1 MTKRK
6 DVWTRVVLAVFIVML
21 AGAYWGWQR
30 FIAFADTPLSTQAA
44 QIIVKRGDRMADLV
58 QTLRQAGVMQGLPVA
73 WMVLAYQ
80 TGAAGHLKAGDY
92 ALRPTMTARQLLE
105 HIRQGRVIQYRFT
118 IVEGW
123 TMRQLREALNHASPL
138 EHTLTAMTDRA
149 LLEAIDSNIAYLEGW
164 FLPETYLY
172 QRGMTDRDILRRA
185 HRAMQQTLAR
195 VWARRATNLPFDRP
209 EHALIL
215 ASIVEKETGLAA
227 ERRQIAGV
235 FVRRLQRGMRLQTD
249 PTVIYG
255 MGAGYGGT
263 LRKQDLETDSPY
275 NTYTRSG
282 LPQTPIAMPGVD
294 ALEAAVHPAPG
305 DTLYFVAKGDGS
317 GGHQFSATLAAH
329 NQAVTRRI
337 QHLQKN
343 RQNDA
348 SHPR

>member
-1 MTKRK
+1 MAKWK
-6 DVWTRVVLAVFIVML
+6 YIWTRVVLTVGIVLL

-30 FIAFADTPLSTQAA
+30 FSAFADTPLSSRAD
-44 QIIVKRGDRMADLV
+44 QIIVKRGDRMTDLI
-58 QTLRQAGVMQGLPVA
+58 QTLRQAGVTQGLPVA

-92 ALRPTMTARQLLE
+92 ALRPRLTARELLE

-138 EHTLTAMTDRA
+138 EHTFTASTDRA
-149 LLEAIDSNIAYLEGW
+149 VLQAIDSNAAYLEGW

-195 VWARRATNLPFDRP
+195 VWATRAANLPFDRP
-209 EHALIL
+209 EQALIL

-227 ERRQIAGV
+227 ERREIAGV

-255 MGAGYGGT
+255 MGERYSGT

-282 LPQTPIAMPGVD
+282 LPQTPIAMPGVA
-294 ALEAAVHPAPG
+294 ALEAAVQPAPG
-305 DTLYFVAKGDGS
+305 DSLYFVAKGDGS

-329 NQAVTRRI
+329 NQAVTHRI
-337 QHLQKN
+337 QQLQKN

-348 SHPR
+348 SYTR